1 VATYLKTDDGRKFD
15 FLTLRTL
22 DGGFLLDEP
31 AAVEQA
37 LTTPG
42 VDGMRWR
49 IESYQHRTVVVE
61 TVAGLTDFYSAIQQA
76 RQYHKA
82 VGRLAEVNIT
92 SGTTDHKFDS
102 VHVVD
107 VRPIPRPG
115 KPVGGGASS
124 DSDAHLVAIWTLQL
138 TSFAFAENE

>member
-1 VATYLKTDDGRKFD
+1 MATYLKTDDGRKFD

-61 TVAGLTDFYSAIQQA
+61 TVAALVDFYSAVQQA

-82 VGRLAEVNIT
+82 VGRLAKVNVT
-92 SGTTDHKFDS
+92 VGTTDHTFEN

-107 VRPIPRPG
+107 VRPIPRIG
-115 KPVGGGASS
+115 KPVGASASASS
-124 DSDAHLVAIWTLQL
+124 EAHLLAAWTLQL
-138 TSFAFAENE
+138 TSFPFADDE